1 MDYSPPDSS
10 VYAISPG
17 KNIGVGCHLLLQE
30 IFPTQGLNPG
40 LPHCKQTL
48 YCLNHQGVGV
58 QPSPGLGPEDW
69 VSSTGLYV
77 LNSYEFWVK
86 FLIS

>member
-30 IFPTQGLNPG
+30 IFLTQGSNSC
-40 LPHCKQTL
+40 LPHWQADTFLLGHQINACPQCSISKQ
-48 YCLNHQGVGV
+48 N
-58 QPSPGLGPEDW
+58 EEIFFD
-69 VSSTGLYV
+69 
-77 LNSYEFWVK
+77 VK
-86 FLIS
+86 AA